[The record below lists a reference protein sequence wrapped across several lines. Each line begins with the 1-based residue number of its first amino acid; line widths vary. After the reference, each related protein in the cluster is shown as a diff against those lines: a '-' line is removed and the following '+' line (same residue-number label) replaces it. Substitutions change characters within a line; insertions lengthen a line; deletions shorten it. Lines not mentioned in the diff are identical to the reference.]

1 MKKPFFKYLIEFIVV
16 FLGVTISFSLQE
28 FSKDKENME
37 REKEG
42 LERVFNDLKLF
53 LS

>member
-37 REKEG
+37 KRKG
-42 LERVFNDLKLF
+42 RIRKSF
-53 LS
+53 